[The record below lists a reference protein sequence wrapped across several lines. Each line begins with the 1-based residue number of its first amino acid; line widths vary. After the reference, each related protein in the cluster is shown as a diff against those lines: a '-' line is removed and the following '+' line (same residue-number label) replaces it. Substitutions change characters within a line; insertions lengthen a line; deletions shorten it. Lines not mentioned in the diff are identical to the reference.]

1 MGIPEG
7 DIINLRESSKMDT
20 AGYVDEEQT
29 TEVPNDSDGSM
40 AMSQA

>member
-7 DIINLRESSKMDT
+7 DIINLRKSSNMDT
-20 AGYVDEEQT
+20 VGNVDEEQT
-29 TEVPNDSDGSM
+29 TEVPDDSDGSM